1 MPRQTNQKAFL
12 IPDGCN
18 FAIDVGNGFEDV
30 GILAGGVSA
39 SLGWD
44 NFYMDAG
51 NYEGL
56 VDRMKNPTFAVNP
69 SALLN
74 WDPQIIAK
82 CLPGVLS
89 SAAAVSPATGF
100 DVTYAGTSNQ
110 VTVTRSSL
118 RLTYFP
124 DDKETFTM
132 SSSVT
137 AVDNVS
143 NNQMVTVPLFNLI
156 AVLGPTATKIDGYI
170 FIPTMTEVSYADR
183 DLIANRGNFYT
194 DAGNLYI
201 IVTASLY
208 ADTDAAD
215 SALDDTVISFWDNV
229 DWQFT
234 FYNAAIDGGAT
245 FNFKGVNEDGLDEIT
260 VSYTGRADPANS
272 YQLLNLFIAD

>member
-124 DDKETFTM
+124 DDKATFTM
-132 SSSVT
+132 DSSIDSVANGT
-137 AVDNVS
+137 
-143 NNQMVTVPLFNLI
+143 NNQYCKMPKSDLTD
-156 AVLGPTATKIDGYI
+156 VLPWTATKIDGYT
-170 FIPTMTEVSYADR
+170 FIPTMTEVSFADK
-183 DLIANRGNFYT
+183 DLVTSRGDFYT
-194 DAGNLYI
+194 DATYLYI
-201 IVTASLY
+201 IVTKDDY
-208 ADTDAAD
+208 ADADAAN
-215 SALDDTVISFWDNV
+215 AGLDDTVISFWDNV